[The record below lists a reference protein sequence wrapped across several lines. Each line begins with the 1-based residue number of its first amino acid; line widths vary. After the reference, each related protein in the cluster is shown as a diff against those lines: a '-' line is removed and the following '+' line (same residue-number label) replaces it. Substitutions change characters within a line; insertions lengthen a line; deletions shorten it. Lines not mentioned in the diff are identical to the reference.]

1 MSLTFLNFFKLF
13 NCFCS
18 CVVFLYT
25 FYIGDVVIIENVGET
40 LDPTL
45 DPVLARAVY
54 KKGRNL
60 YLRFGGEE
68 IAFDP
73 LFKLYL
79 TSKLSN
85 PHYSPETLAQT
96 TLINFI
102 ATEAGT
108 FKNVLFQV

>member
-1 MSLTFLNFFKLF
+1 
-13 NCFCS
+13 
-18 CVVFLYT
+18 
-25 FYIGDVVIIENVGET
+25 

-54 KKGRNL
+54 KKGRNM

-73 LFKLYL
+73 LFKLFL

-85 PHYSPETLAQT
+85 PHYSPEILAQT

-102 ATEAGT
+102 ATEAGLEDQLLARVVNT
-108 FKNVLFQV
+108 ENPDLEKQKQKLQEEFKHKEKEKML

>member
-1 MSLTFLNFFKLF
+1 
-13 NCFCS
+13 
-18 CVVFLYT
+18 
-25 FYIGDVVIIENVGET
+25 VVIIENVGET

-85 PHYSPETLAQT
+85 PHYSPEILAQT

-102 ATEAGT
+102 ATEAG
-108 FKNVLFQV
+108 NVQKCFISSLRVYCAHYTRL